1 MDTTRFI
8 RNFIL
13 FKEALQKQNFNNKDL
28 NTTSMQAALHCE
40 QLALQEQEH
49 ALQIEQARAK
59 MQLDFL
65 SLQSS
70 LQAQKASTLNTL
82 IQCQSMIKSLKDN
95 AFINRANAFVSLLQV
110 QANSANGITPN
121 VFETAFKIIAQIGSE
136 YNQITLNNSHTH
148 NGSVSVSV
156 QEKEQTSELKT
167 ILNKLSKELE
177 KLNDQS
183 EVNSIQVFSDKLEV
197 LKDAPVRLW
206 GFSTLSNA
214 EEGFYNEANEQLA
227 SGSVCLFRSDKL
239 GKHTITFKAS
249 NTKTSLS
256 KNITISVIANK
267 LKERIN

>member
-8 RNFIL
+8 RNFVL

-28 NTTSMQAALHCE
+28 NTISMQAALNSE
-40 QLALQEQEH
+40 QLALNEEAQGLQSEQV
-49 ALQIEQARAK
+49 RAK
-59 MQLDFL
+59 MQMDFL
-65 SLQSS
+65 GMQANLQN
-70 LQAQKASTLNTL
+70 AKAETLNKL
-82 IQCQSMIKSLKDN
+82 IQCESMLKSLKDN
-95 AFINRANAFVSLLQV
+95 ARINRANALVSLFQV
-110 QANSANGITPN
+110 QANASNAITFHS
-121 VFETAFKIIAQIGSE
+121 FETAFKVIAQIGSE
-136 YNQITLNNSHTH
+136 YDQVNLG
-148 NGSVSVSV
+148 NGRVEV
-156 QEKEQTSELKT
+156 QKSDPSNELKN
-167 ILNKLSKELE
+167 ILSNLSKELE
-177 KLNDQS
+177 KLNEQS

-214 EEGFYNEANEQLA
+214 NEGFYNEDNEQIA
-227 SGSVCLFRSDKL
+227 SGSVCLFRSDKV